1 MKKLASFKY
10 DVLDFILA
18 GEFSKV
24 ASLINELSDSAKNAT
39 VPDFNETQ
47 ERPHNDFALVL
58 DLPEGGQIKK
68 YACYTPE
75 LTELSMAFLAQV
87 GKELPVT
94 IRKTAAAGLVK
105 AANAFGLEV
114 PPPVAT

>member
-10 DVLDFILA
+10 DVLDYILA

-24 ASLINELSDSAKNAT
+24 ASLISGLSDSAKNAN
-39 VPDFNETQ
+39 VPDFNESQ
-47 ERPHNDFALVL
+47 ERPNSDFALVL

-75 LTELSMAFLAQV
+75 LTELSMVFLSQV
-87 GKELPVT
+87 GRDLPTT

-105 AANAFGLEV
+105 AAASFNLEV
-114 PPPVAT
+114 PTAVAT